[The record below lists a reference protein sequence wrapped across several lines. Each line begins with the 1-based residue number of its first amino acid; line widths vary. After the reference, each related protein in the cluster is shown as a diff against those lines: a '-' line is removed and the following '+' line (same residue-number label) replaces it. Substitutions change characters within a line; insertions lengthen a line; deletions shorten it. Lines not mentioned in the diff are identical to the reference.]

1 MSHDDL
7 AGDSTPR
14 SEPEKPESP
23 ETSDKAVGD
32 DDAQARGGM
41 NQKSGRFSGMDTTRL
56 SFGEWNRVVKSEAK
70 FFDAEFTLQLLAW
83 GLAVLLLVLITALCK
98 VLAPILKPLVLA
110 GFLCYLIYPSVDWQR
125 QRNIPSPLAY
135 VISFGAIAAMFYGT
149 SRIIASNW
157 RLFMSRLPAYKS
169 NLAEIDDVL
178 TQIVVE
184 LRLLPRDAQIEVL
197 YADSLL
203 DTIPTGAYT
212 EFISNST
219 GFFLVTLGATFVVGF
234 FMVFIL
240 YEASRFEPRMQSS
253 FGSERGG
260 RVIEIAGVINEH
272 VQRYLRIKVL
282 VSAATALL
290 SGLIMYWFGLDFF
303 ATLALTVFV
312 FNFIPYV
319 GSIAATLIPFLIAL
333 VQFEDIWTALWM
345 AFALGVV
352 QQLMGNLV
360 EPRIQGRGLN
370 VSPLLILASLAFF
383 GWLWGVIGM
392 LVSVPLISA
401 IRLVLYEFEHTR
413 PVAVLFSNLEDPE
426 EFASHQ

>member
-7 AGDSTPR
+7 AGESDPGVKSEKSDSTG
-14 SEPEKPESP
+14 
-23 ETSDKAVGD
+23 AA
-32 DDAQARGGM
+32 AQASADNDRQHHAGRHDES
-41 NQKSGRFSGMDTTRL
+41 NRFSGSDTTRL
-56 SFGEWNRVVKSEAK
+56 SFAEWTQVVQSEAK
-70 FFDAEFTLQLLAW
+70 FFDAEFTLRLLAW
-83 GLAVLLLVLITALCK
+83 GLGVLLLVLVTALCK

-110 GFLCYLIYPSVDWQR
+110 GFLCYLIYPSIDWQR
-125 QRNIPSPLAY
+125 RRNVPGPLAY
-135 VISFGAIAAMFYGT
+135 VLAFGGIALMFFGA

-157 RLFMSRLPAYKS
+157 RLFMRRLPAYKA
-169 NLAEIDDVL
+169 NMAEIDDTL
-178 TQIVVE
+178 TSFIVD

-203 DTIPTGAYT
+203 DTIPTDAYT

-219 GFFLVTLGATFVVGF
+219 GFFLETFGATFVVAF

-240 YEASRFEPRMQSS
+240 LEAARFVPRMESS
-253 FGSERGG
+253 FGPERGG
-260 RVIEIAGVINEH
+260 RIVAMAGEINKH
-272 VQRYLRIKVL
+272 VQSYLRIKVL
-282 VSAATALL
+282 VSAMTAVL

-303 ATLALTVFV
+303 ATLALMVFV

-319 GSIAATLIPFLIAL
+319 GSIAATMVPFLIAL

-345 AFALGVV
+345 ALALTLV

-413 PVAVLFSNLEDPE
+413 PAAVLFSNLEDPE
-426 EFASHQ
+426 EFASQ